1 MNIRTV
7 VPIPVK
13 TWRCLVQ
20 HSFKRRKKLIKHRD
34 ILAFIN
40 EIAPY
45 PDAEVWDPTGPTLGW
60 LDDQT
65 TGVVISLDLTSDAY
79 RLALANNYNLIITH
93 HPFIFSPFKQF
104 VADNFE
110 QSLLLDLAGQRI
122 SVMSCHTNLDVAV
135 EGVATSFVEASLN
148 PESYYSDIKI
158 LIPHEM
164 KSEVGHGRIVMLKE
178 EQRLSYLLKQVENNL
193 KTTVQVNLDQNST
206 VQKIVFTPGSFDESW
221 IPQLEQQA
229 VDLLITGE
237 IKHHVGVMLKE
248 RGIAMFA
255 AGHGASEQTVIPLL
269 QTKLSKKF
277 SKINFV
283 ENPGITYNQL
293 RSE

>member
-1 MNIRTV
+1 MV
-7 VPIPVK
+7 
-13 TWRCLVQ
+13 
-20 HSFKRRKKLIKHRD
+20 KHRE
-34 ILAFIN
+34 ILDYIN

-45 PDAEVWDPTGPTLGW
+45 SDAEQWDPTGPTLGW

-65 TGVVISLDLTSDAY
+65 EGAVLSLDLTSDAY
-79 RLALANNYNLIITH
+79 KLALANNCNLIITH
-93 HPFIFSPFKQF
+93 HPFIFSPLKHFI
-104 VADNFE
+104 ADNFE
-110 QSLLLDLAGQRI
+110 QSLLLDLAAQKI
-122 SVMSCHTNLDVAV
+122 SVISCHTNLDVAA
-135 EGVATSFVEASLN
+135 EGVATSFLQAALE
-148 PESYYSDIKI
+148 PGSYYSDIKI
-158 LIPHEM
+158 LIPHEI
-164 KSEVGHGRIVMLKE
+164 ENAVGHGRIVRLKE
-178 EQRLSYLLKQVENNL
+178 EQNLSSLLQQVENNL
-193 KTTVQVNLDQNST
+193 KTTVQVNLDQNWT
-206 VQKIVFTPGSFDESW
+206 IQRIVFTPGSFDESW
-221 IPQLEQQA
+221 IPRLEQQK

-269 QTKLSKKF
+269 KSKLSNKF

>member
-1 MNIRTV
+1 M
-7 VPIPVK
+7 
-13 TWRCLVQ
+13 
-20 HSFKRRKKLIKHRD
+20 IKHQD
-34 ILAFIN
+34 ILDYIN

-65 TGVVISLDLTSDAY
+65 KGVVLSLDLTSDAY
-79 RLALANNYNLIITH
+79 KLALTDNCNLIITH

-110 QSLLLDLAGQRI
+110 QSLLLDLAAKRI
-122 SVMSCHTNLDVAV
+122 SVISCHTNLDVAV
-135 EGVATSFVEASLN
+135 EGVATSFIQAALN
-148 PESYYSDIKI
+148 PESYFSDIKI
-158 LIPHEM
+158 FIPHEM
-164 KSEVGHGRIVMLKE
+164 KPEVGHGRIVMLKE
-178 EQRLSYLLKQVENNL
+178 EQRLSHLLKQVESNL
-193 KTTVQVNLDQNST
+193 KTTIQVNLDENLT

-269 QTKLSKKF
+269 QTKLTNKF